1 MRALVPRLRRVC
13 LGIVLGML
21 LLGGGQAGWAQR
33 THLALHT
40 DSQFWIEGQ
49 ASSINFTCKV
59 NRVEGAA
66 ELPTTRT
73 ALSSS
78 SEERKTEV
86 VVRVPVQAF
95 DCGNSRMTKDL
106 QGALKMEEH
115 PKIKFELVHATVGT
129 PLDTTGTWRTVNVLG
144 ALTIAGTKRLIN
156 LEAAGHALD
165 KHRFRVRGCKPIR
178 MTYFNIEPPTKAFG
192 LIKVKNQVEVQFDL
206 LAYAPQE
213 TSGSPFRVVSVDES
227 PSCPVGG

>member
-1 MRALVPRLRRVC
+1 MRDLVPRPWYVC
-13 LGIVLGML
+13 LGIMLGML
-21 LLGGGQAGWAQR
+21 VLGGGQASKAQR

-40 DSQFWIEGQ
+40 DSQFWIQGA
-49 ASSINFTCKV
+49 ASSIRFTCQV
-59 NRVEGAA
+59 NRVEGTA
-66 ELPTTRT
+66 ELPTSQS

-78 SEERKTEV
+78 SEERQTEV

-106 QGALKMEEH
+106 QEALKMEEH

-129 PLDTTGTWRTVNVLG
+129 SLDTTGTWRRIDVLG

-165 KHRFRVRGCKPIR
+165 RHRFRVRGCKPIR

-192 LIKVKNQVEVQFDL
+192 LIKVKNRVEVQFDL

-213 TSGSPFRVVSVDES
+213 TSSSPFRVVSVDES
-227 PSCPVGG
+227 PSCSAEG

>member
-1 MRALVPRLRRVC
+1 
-13 LGIVLGML
+13 ML
-21 LLGGGQAGWAQR
+21 LVGGGQAGWAQR
-33 THLALHT
+33 THLTLHT
-40 DSQFWIEGQ
+40 DSQFWIQGK
-49 ASSINFTCKV
+49 ASSISFTCKV
-59 NRVEGAA
+59 KRVQGAA
-66 ELPTTRT
+66 ELPTTRS

-78 SEERKTEV
+78 ADERQTEV

-95 DCGNSRMTKDL
+95 DCGNSRMTEDL
-106 QGALKMEEH
+106 QEALKMEKH

-192 LIKVKNQVEVQFDL
+192 LIKVKDRVEVQFDL

-213 TSGSPFRVVSVDES
+213 TLSSPFKVVSVDES